1 MVKTLKKQTALVLGL
16 LLTWPV
22 VSPAQFV
29 ANEARLL
36 ASNCFQCHGTNG
48 KDGSFDAL
56 AGESKKDALNELN
69 EFRKKAA
76 NSNIMIPHARGYTSQ
91 QLNLIADYF
100 SKQKQK

>member
-1 MVKTLKKQTALVLGL
+1 MAKIFIQRTSFVLGL
-16 LLTWPV
+16 LLVLPALC
-22 VSPAQFV
+22 SAQFV
-29 ANEARLL
+29 ANDARLL

-48 KDGSFDAL
+48 KDGAFDAL

-100 SKQKQK
+100 SKQK